1 MTTMPPETMYAE
13 FRRAAA
19 AAGDAAAGRGRSCRR
34 TVVLAAPDKAA
45 ALTLCA
51 QALFASAEVGQAEK
65 AFAALVAQRPG

>member
-1 MTTMPPETMYAE
+1 MQSSAARRLLLATRQPAE
-13 FRRAAA
+13 AA
-19 AAGDAAAGRGRSCRR
+19 RVVEQ
-34 TVVLAAPDKAA
+34 VVLAAPDKAA